1 MSIWHRIGTVEI
13 GGGEPGLLG
22 AIEADGLDDE
32 ARAALAECLDVYS
45 HVLPR
50 DVERRR
56 YYDGDVDVK
65 NIGIDTVPETVDVQ
79 VSCDWPRKA
88 CTSVSER
95 SRFDGYVFE
104 SGLTD
109 PVLDAIVRRNALDT
123 AYARFVNSELQHG
136 CMSATVA
143 DVGGLSQVRFHS
155 AETCAMVW
163 DNSAGRIAY
172 GMAIADASRPEWA
185 GGRVVVTKLNLYLTG
200 RTVVI
205 DRIAEDAWRAVSV
218 DTPLDRPAMESF
230 VFRPTGSQP
239 FGTPCISKPLM
250 KATDAALRIMR
261 DVQVAAAMDAAP
273 QKYALGLSTEQFM
286 KLVNDKKSA
295 YVGSMFLTTT
305 DDNGNHPD
313 YGQLPGASMS
323 PFTDL
328 LAMWARQVSSMTG
341 VPLSQLG
348 VVSSNEYYESTEALV
363 MAAEDLNASNGDS
376 LRNVALMAMSMEGGL
391 TDEQRGVMA
400 HFKNPARPSVAAA
413 TDAMV
418 KVGSQDSAIVG
429 TNFYYEQLGYSQAEI
444 ARLQS
449 ERTRNAALVDI
460 GAILRGDEQ

>member
-13 GGGEPGLLG
+13 GGEEPGLTAAL
-22 AIEADGLDDE
+22 EADGLDDE
-32 ARAALAECLDVYS
+32 ARAALAECLGVYA
-45 HVLPR
+45 HVLAKN
-50 DVERRR
+50 VERRR

-65 NIGIDTVPETVDVQ
+65 NIGIDTVPETVDVR

-104 SGLTD
+104 SGLSD
-109 PVLDAIVRRNALDT
+109 PALDAIVRRNGIDT
-123 AYARFVNSELQHG
+123 AYSRFVNSELQHG

-143 DVGGLSQVRFHS
+143 DVGGLAQVRFHS

-163 DNSAGRIAY
+163 DNVADRIAY

-185 GGRVVVTKLNLYLTG
+185 GGRVVVTRLNLYLSG
-200 RTVVI
+200 RTVRI
-205 DRIAEDAWRAVSV
+205 DRIDEDSWTATSV

-239 FGTPCISKPLM
+239 FGTSCISKPLM

-273 QKYALGLSTEQFM
+273 QKYALGLSTEQFL
-286 KLVNDKKSA
+286 KLVNDKKAA

-323 PFTDL
+323 SFTDL
-328 LAMWARQVSSMTG
+328 LSMWARQVSSMTG

-363 MAAEDLNASNGDS
+363 MAAEDLNASNGES
-376 LRNVALMAMSMEGGL
+376 LRNVALMAMRMEGDL
-391 TDEQRGVMA
+391 TDAQRGVMA
-400 HFKNPARPSVAAA
+400 HFKNPARPSIAAA

-418 KVGSQDSAIVG
+418 KIGSQDPAIVG
-429 TNFYYEQLGYSQAEI
+429 TDFYYEQLGYSQAEI
-444 ARLQS
+444 ARIQS
-449 ERTRNAALVDI
+449 ERVRNQSLVDI
-460 GAILRGDEQ
+460 GAIIRGEEP